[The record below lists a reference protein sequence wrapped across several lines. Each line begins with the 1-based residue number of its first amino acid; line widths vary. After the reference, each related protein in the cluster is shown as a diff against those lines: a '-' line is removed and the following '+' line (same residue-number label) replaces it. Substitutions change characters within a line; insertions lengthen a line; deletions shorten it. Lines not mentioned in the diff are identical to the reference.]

1 MQETMWIGLDIGTI
15 SVKMGIVVPVHYQ
28 TKPLIKYGFHPV
40 NYSSATHQYYQ
51 SSYCRHKGNPYE
63 TVNQLLLPLT
73 ESLSPSQYRIICTGS
88 GGRAWSKAHGAIYVN
103 EFQAMA
109 TCIGRLYPDV
119 HTLFEMGGETSKFIQ
134 FERDGDDIRLTDYET
149 NGECAAGTGSFFDQ
163 QVARLKF
170 NIEDVGKIVQK
181 TERAASIAGRCS
193 VFAKSDMIHAQQ
205 RGYSPEEILK
215 GLCQAVVRN
224 FKGSIAKGKEIYPR
238 VALVGGVAAN
248 QGVVEAFHS
257 TFQLDEHDLFV
268 PDCYAWSGALGA
280 AMIGMNQESMHNAFQ
295 LKSLTKPSHPVTQAL
310 SMDQVINLRDQV
322 QPFEEAEEKI
332 NAFLGIDIGS
342 VSTNLALIDEDGN
355 MIHSIYCMTD
365 GRPIEV
371 AQKAL
376 SDMAVHV
383 QDRVKIL
390 GVGTTGSGRELVGM
404 LVGADV
410 IKDEITAHKT
420 GAVQISQK
428 YLNESVDTIFEIG
441 GQDAKY
447 ISIHDGVVVDFT
459 LNDACAAG
467 TGSFLE
473 EQAKQLGIQIKEEF
487 ANLALSSEHPLKLGE
502 RCTVFMEK
510 EMGPY
515 LQLGVEKKDI
525 VAGLAVSVVQNYLNR
540 VVKKRPI
547 GDVIFF
553 QGGTAY
559 NDSVAAA
566 FATVLRK
573 KIIVPPHNGVIGAI
587 GAALLAKSYMNQSK
601 ATSFRGWDLSKVTW
615 TLREFTCQSCS
626 NACQIQAFQ
635 IEGETAYWGD
645 KCSDKYRKRT
655 LNEKKAS
662 IADLMAER
670 ETLLAPFF
678 DSNPQP
684 NGRGTIGL
692 PLALSFHDRL
702 PFWKTY
708 LETLGFKII
717 LSPKTNRQI
726 VNCGLETSVAEPCF
740 PVQASH
746 GHLHHFTMH
755 DFDYLLMPIIVNE
768 EDPQNS
774 VASFICPWAQT
785 FVLMAKHSPSF
796 YQMSEKLLSP
806 VVYFRENQ
814 DFVERQL
821 RQELTT
827 LNIQK
832 DENKKAVNA
841 AYQAQERYKDQL
853 LSLGEVTMRTLV
865 ETGEPGVVL
874 VGRPY
879 NLYDTGLNLNLPS
892 KLRDLYG
899 INVIPMDFLPIHETA
914 IHDIHD
920 HMYWNYGR
928 RILQTSRFINT
939 YPNLQMIYI
948 SNFKCGPDSYVRH
961 FIDEALNRP
970 FLFLQLDS
978 HSNDAGVMTRVEA
991 FLESKG
997 LM

>member
-1 MQETMWIGLDIGTI
+1 MWIGLDIGTI
-15 SVKMGIVVPVHYQ
+15 SVKIGIALPINFQ
-28 TKPLIKYGFHPV
+28 TDLLISLGFRSVKIKHMSET
-40 NYSSATHQYYQ
+40 YQYYQ
-51 SSYCRHKGNPYE
+51 SSYYRHMGNPYE
-63 TVNQLLLPLT
+63 TVNQLLLPLI
-73 ESLSPSQYRIICTGS
+73 ESLAPDQYRIICTGS
-88 GGRAWSKAHGAIYVN
+88 GGRAWSNAHQAIYVN

-119 HTLFEMGGETSKFIQ
+119 HTIFEMGGETSKFIQ

-170 NIEDVGKIVQK
+170 NIEDVGEIVQN
-181 TERAASIAGRCS
+181 TDRAASIAGRCS

-224 FKGSIAKGKEIYPR
+224 FKGSIAKGKEIHPR

-248 QGVVEAFHS
+248 RGVVEAFHS
-257 TFQLDEHDLFV
+257 TFQLDEHDLIV

-280 AMIGMNQESMHNAFQ
+280 ALIGMSQKPTHNAFQ
-295 LKSLTKPSHPVTQAL
+295 LKSHTKPVHPVAQAL
-310 SMDQVINLRDQV
+310 SMDQVVNLRNQV
-322 QPFEEAEEKI
+322 QSFQWPEGKVDAY
-332 NAFLGIDIGS
+332 LGIDIGS
-342 VSTNLALIDEDGN
+342 VSTNLALIDEDGR

-371 AQKAL
+371 VQKAL
-376 SDMAVHV
+376 SDMAAHV
-383 QDRVKIL
+383 QDRVKVL

-410 IKDEITAHKT
+410 VKDEITAHKT

-447 ISIHDGVVVDFT
+447 ISIDDGVVVDFT

-473 EQAKQLGIQIKEEF
+473 EQAKQLGIQIKDEF
-487 ANLALSSEHPLKLGE
+487 ASLALSSEHPLKLGE

-510 EMGPY
+510 EMVPY
-515 LQLGVEKKDI
+515 LQMGVEKKDI
-525 VAGLAVSVVQNYLNR
+525 VAGLAISVVQNYLNR

-547 GDVIFF
+547 GNMIFF

-566 FATVLRK
+566 FATVLGK
-573 KIIVPPHNGVIGAI
+573 KIIVPPYNGVMGAI
-587 GAALLAKSYMNQSK
+587 GAALLAKNKMGQSK
-601 ATSFRGWDLSKVTW
+601 EATAFRGWDLSRVTW
-615 TLREFTCQSCS
+615 TLKEFICQSCS

-635 IEGETAYWGD
+635 IDGETAYWGD
-645 KCSDKYRKRT
+645 KCSDKYRKRA
-655 LNEKKAS
+655 LNEKNAS
-662 IADLMAER
+662 IPDLMAER
-670 ETLLAPFF
+670 QKLLIPFF
-678 DSNPQP
+678 ESNQKR

-708 LETLGFKII
+708 LETLGFNTV
-717 LSPKTNRQI
+717 LSPQTNRQI

-746 GHLHHFTMH
+746 GHLHHLIGY
-755 DFDYLLMPIIVNE
+755 DFDHLLMPIVVNE
-768 EDPQNS
+768 EDSQNS

-785 FVLMAKHSPSF
+785 FVLMAKHSPAF
-796 YQMSEKLLSP
+796 HQINGKLLSP
-806 VVYFRENQ
+806 VVYFRESQ
-814 DFVERQL
+814 DFVGKQL
-821 RQELTT
+821 RQELSV
-827 LNIQK
+827 LDIQK
-832 DENKKAVNA
+832 NENQKAIAA
-841 AYQAQERYKDQL
+841 AYQAQEFYKNQL
-853 LSLGEVTMRTLV
+853 FSLGEATLRRLV

-879 NLYDTGLNLNLPS
+879 NLYDTGLNLNLPA

-899 INVIPMDFLPIHETA
+899 INVIPMDFLPVQNTA

-928 RILQTSRFINT
+928 KILQTSRFINA

-961 FIDEALNRP
+961 FVDEALNRP

-978 HSNDAGVMTRVEA
+978 HSNDAGVMTRIEA